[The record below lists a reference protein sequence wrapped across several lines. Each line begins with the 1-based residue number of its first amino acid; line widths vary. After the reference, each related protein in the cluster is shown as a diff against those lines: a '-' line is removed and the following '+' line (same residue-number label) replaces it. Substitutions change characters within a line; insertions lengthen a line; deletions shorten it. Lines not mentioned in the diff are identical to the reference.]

1 MSLDTDLL
9 NSWKEIAAYLG
20 RGTRTVQRW
29 EVDLG
34 LPVHRLQEHLRTAV
48 TAFKSEVD
56 VWAKKGAGDY
66 RAEPS
71 FPAREESRSIL
82 RQNRRQMR
90 ILALTL
96 RRRLARNRQLVERAC
111 ALAKRGHKSPDSV

>member
-1 MSLDTDLL
+1 MHADIL

-34 LPVHRLQEHLRTAV
+34 LPVHRQHGHLRAAV
-48 TAFKSEVD
+48 TAFKSELDGWVRNGAVD
-56 VWAKKGAGDY
+56 C
-66 RAEPS
+66 RITSE
-71 FPAREESRSIL
+71 FPIREERRSIL
-82 RQNRRQMR
+82 QKNRRQMR
-90 ILALTL
+90 ILATEL

-111 ALAKRGHKSPDSV
+111 TLASRSKKHAGS